1 GRREGLKIPW
11 PQGRAGSIPAPGTWS
26 AESAPTRN
34 ARPEEPQQH
43 GCVADFTIAGG
54 VHERHAPAPASLCQR
69 IERLLRGGIRELTL
83 VALLELDPFCG
94 IMLVPLAQRV
104 RRRDALLP
112 GIQPGI
118 LLFHSPRPESL
129 DQNAISI
136 RRLCRLI
143 GPLHHDHTASLDAAR
158 VRRLAGS
165 HRRRTGAPRRRSP
178 LGNRG
183 HVHSTIRD
191 GRGKPGV
198 PRHRGWY

>member
-1 GRREGLKIPW
+1 RSGPPPGRRLRGTTARWMSGRGRRCRRRFPEQRRSLRSRSARVAKRGRREGLKIPW

-43 GCVADFTIAGG
+43 GCVADLTITGG
-54 VHERHAPAPASLCQR
+54 IHERHAPALAPLCQR
-69 IERLLRGGIRELTL
+69 IERLLRGRIRELTL

-136 RRLCRLI
+136 
-143 GPLHHDHTASLDAAR
+143 
-158 VRRLAGS
+158 
-165 HRRRTGAPRRRSP
+165 
-178 LGNRG
+178 
-183 HVHSTIRD
+183 
-191 GRGKPGV
+191 
-198 PRHRGWY
+198 